1 MVGNSGFASMPPCHT
16 QSVWALGLSN
26 DSGSDMPTMQDS
38 SLYGTGSYTMAQLL
52 QNHHGVLPDAQHV

>member
-1 MVGNSGFASMPPCHT
+1 MSPCHT
-16 QSVWALGLSN
+16 QSVWPLGLSN